1 MNETTTCVR
10 ARRAV
15 SISRARVRGH
25 TTEKTSRRARGR
37 RTRER
42 ETRPTRGRDA
52 RARCDDPTT
61 RVEGNAAGMMGDCVG
76 SREPCIHFNG
86 SRRVEE
92 SPSLAPGRS
101 VGRSVGRVVRTT
113 ARATT
118 TTTGDDDGRR
128 AR

>member
-61 RVEGNAAGMMGDCVG
+61 RVEGNAGWSMGDCVG
-76 SREPCIHFNG
+76 SRDRWIG
-86 SRRVEE
+86 GRSDR
-92 SPSLAPGRS
+92 RS
-101 VGRSVGRVVRTT
+101 VGQGRPWWRMVLKCV
-113 ARATT
+113 A
-118 TTTGDDDGRR
+118 
-128 AR
+128 